1 MVAVGKW
8 ITKHKTFIIILS
20 VLLIIPSII
29 GMAKT
34 RTNYDLL
41 SYLPDTLETVSGQD
55 IMVDEFE
62 MGAFSMVIVENM
74 DMKDVSALKEEIKG
88 VDHVSDVLWYDSVM
102 DISVPTEM
110 LPKEI
115 QETLFN
121 GDATMLIVLFDDTT
135 SADNSMQ
142 AVTNLRKLVGEK
154 CFISGMTGLVTD
166 IKDLALSEIPIYVVI
181 AVLFTFIV
189 LMITMDSFVTPIIF
203 LGGIG
208 LSVLYNLGSNYFL
221 GETSYITTA
230 LTAVLQLGV
239 TMDYSIFLLES
250 FRANKERFPND
261 KERAM
266 AHAISNTFRS
276 VCGSSLT
283 TVAGFAALCAMTF
296 ALGRD
301 LGIVMSKGVVIGVIV
316 CVTLLPCLIL
326 VFDKWIEK
334 WSHKEM
340 LPAFHKLSDF
350 IIKYRWIAILIFVIG
365 IIPAAYGNN
374 HVSIYYNL
382 DKGLPDDISSSI
394 ANKKLEDEFNMNVMH
409 IVMLPSG
416 MDSKVK
422 TEVIKDMENVE
433 GIKWVVGINSFLGA
447 SVPESMIPKEY
458 KEMLASDNYELM
470 FVCSNYKTASDEV
483 NKQID
488 ELIDIVK
495 KVDDSS
501 MVIGEAPLTKDLM
514 DVTNV
519 DLRNVNYLSII
530 AIFIIIMI
538 TFKSISL
545 PVVLVAVIEFAI
557 FINMA
562 VPYYSNTPLV
572 FVASIVIGSIQ
583 LGATVDYAILLTS
596 RYHKERVR
604 GAGKSEAVS
613 IAHKA
618 SIKSIIISGSC
629 FFAATFG
636 ITLYSSIDMIGSICT
651 LLARG
656 AVISVVVVVCILPAM
671 LWIFDPI
678 ICKTTWDLRHVK
690 IGKAK
695 SAKKIESVK
704 GGI

>member
-1 MVAVGKW
+1 MIAAGKW
-8 ITKHKTFIIILS
+8 ITKHKALIIIIS

-55 IMVDEFE
+55 IMVDEFG

-88 VDHVSDVLWYDSVM
+88 VDHVEDVIWYDSIM

-110 LPKEI
+110 LPKDI

-142 AVTNLRKLVGEK
+142 AVTDLRKLVGEK
-154 CFISGMTGLVTD
+154 CFISGMTALVTD

-181 AVLFTFIV
+181 ASVFTFIV
-189 LMITMDSFVTPIIF
+189 LMFTMDSFVTPIIF
-203 LGGIG
+203 LAGIG
-208 LSVLYNLGSNYFL
+208 LAVLYNLGSNYFL

-250 FRANKERFPND
+250 YRANKERFPDD

-283 TVAGFAALCAMTF
+283 TVAGFLALCAMTF

-301 LGIVMSKGVVIGVIV
+301 LGIVMSKGVIIGVIV

-334 WSHKEM
+334 WSHKEL
-340 LPAFHKLSDF
+340 LPSFHKLSDF
-350 IIKYRWIAILIFVIG
+350 IIKYRWIAIAVFVIVM
-365 IIPAAYGNN
+365 IPAAYGNN

-382 DKGLPDDISSSI
+382 DKGLPDDIPSSV
-394 ANKKLEDEFNMNVMH
+394 ANRKLEDEFDMNVMH

-416 MDSKVK
+416 LDAKAK
-422 TEVIKDMENVE
+422 TQAISEMKAVDGV
-433 GIKWVVGINSFLGA
+433 KWVIGMNSILGA
-447 SVPESMIPKEY
+447 SVPESMVPKEY
-458 KEMLASDNYELM
+458 RQMLTSDNYELM

-483 NKQID
+483 NAQIE
-488 ELIDIVK
+488 ELNRVVK
-495 KVDDSS
+495 KVDTSS

-545 PVVLVAVIEFAI
+545 PVILVAVIEFAI
-557 FINMA
+557 NINMA
-562 VPYYSNTPLV
+562 VPYYCNTPLV

-583 LGATVDYAILLTS
+583 LGATVDYAILMTS
-596 RYHKERVR
+596 RYHKERMN
-604 GAGKSEAVS
+604 GKGKAEAVS

-656 AVISVVVVVCILPAM
+656 AVISVLVVICVLPAM
-671 LWIFDPI
+671 LWLFDPV
-678 ICKTTWDLRHVK
+678 ICKTSWDLRHVP
-690 IGKAK
+690 IGKKALADNGENDK
-695 SAKKIESVK
+695 
-704 GGI
+704 

>member
-1 MVAVGKW
+1 MISVGKW
-8 ITKHKTFIIILS
+8 ITRHKAFIMILS
-20 VLLIIPSII
+20 VLLIIPSVI

-41 SYLPDTLETVSGQD
+41 SYLPDSLETVSGQD
-55 IMVDEFE
+55 IMVDEFG

-74 DMKDVSALKEEIKG
+74 EMKDVSALEEKIKG
-88 VDHVSDVLWYDSVM
+88 VEHVSDVIWYDSLM
-102 DISVPTEM
+102 DITVPVEM
-110 LPKEI
+110 LPEDIRK
-115 QETLFN
+115 TLFN

-135 SADNSMQ
+135 SADNSME
-142 AVTNLRKLVGEK
+142 AVTELRKIVGEK
-154 CFISGMTGLVTD
+154 CFISGMTALVTD
-166 IKDLALSEIPIYVVI
+166 IKDLALSEIPIYVMI
-181 AVLFTFIV
+181 AALFTLIV

-250 FRANKERFPND
+250 YRANKKRFPDD

-266 AHAISNTFRS
+266 AHAISNTFKS

-301 LGIVMSKGVVIGVIV
+301 LGIVMSKGVIIGVIV
-316 CVTLLPCLIL
+316 CVTLLPCMIL

-334 WSHKEM
+334 WSHKDLIPE
-340 LPAFHKLSDF
+340 FHKLSDF
-350 IIKYRWIAILIFVIG
+350 IIKYRWIAIAVFVILMV
-365 IIPAAYGNN
+365 PAAHGNN
-374 HVSIYYNL
+374 NVSIYYNL
-382 DKGLPDDISSSI
+382 DRGLPEDIPSTV
-394 ANKKLEDEFNMNVMH
+394 ANKKLEEEFHMNVMH
-409 IVMLPSG
+409 IVMLPSN
-416 MDSKVK
+416 MDSKEK
-422 TEVIKDMENVE
+422 TNAIKAMEDVD
-433 GIKWVVGINSFLGA
+433 GVKWVVGMNSFLGV

-458 KEMLASDNYELM
+458 REILSSDNYELM
-470 FVCSNYKTASDEV
+470 FVCSNYKTASDDV
-483 NKQID
+483 NEQID
-488 ELIDIVK
+488 QLNHILKGIDE
-495 KVDDSS
+495 SA

-519 DLRNVNYLSII
+519 DLKNVNYISIL
-530 AIFIIIMI
+530 AIFLIIMV
-538 TFKSISL
+538 TFKSVSL
-545 PVVLVAVIEFAI
+545 PVILVAVIEFAI
-557 FINMA
+557 YLNMS
-562 VPYYSNTPLV
+562 VPYYSHTPLV

-583 LGATVDYAILLTS
+583 LGATVDYAILMTS
-596 RYHKERVR
+596 RYHKERLH
-604 GAGKSEAVS
+604 GADKRTAIS

-636 ITLYSSIDMIGSICT
+636 ITLYSSIDMIASICT

-656 AVISVVVVVCILPAM
+656 AIISVLVVICILPAM
-671 LWIFDPI
+671 LWVFDPV
-678 ICKTTWDLRHVK
+678 ICKTSWDLRHVK
-690 IGKAK
+690 IGKQK
-695 SAKKIESVK
+695 VNEE
-704 GGI
+704 